1 MSEPLADSDW
11 QNLSVQDQL
20 HLKLWKARP
29 ATHETLI
36 KQFQL
41 AEDEDDEVFS
51 DWNRDQQWPQKAVTD
66 SNASGE
72 SLATNARRR
81 LREAATECLLGW
93 AMSEAN
99 GDKGEGIVSPVL
111 EGLKSKQPKVV
122 AGAVAALSAHFVSEH
137 QHPQHTTIILS
148 TVPNLLSRGYSFSAF
163 GVRVINIK
171 PILKALPQMFAHADK
186 GVREE
191 ITGSNHLSV
200 SWCCARRGAQAA
212 LKASTSQNDP
222 EGDDPAEE
230 PEAVDDPPKDIDPYD
245 LADPVAILDQLPSGF
260 YQHLA
265 SSK

>member
-20 HLKLWKARP
+20 HHKLWKARP

-72 SLATNARRR
+72 SLATNARKGT
-81 LREAATECLLGW
+81 REAATECLLGW
-93 AMSEAN
+93 AMSEAD

-122 AGAVAALSAHFVSEH
+122 AGAVAALNAL
-137 QHPQHTTIILS
+137 I
-148 TVPNLLSRGYSFSAF
+148 SAF

-171 PILKALPQMFAHADK
+171 PILKTLPQMFAHADK

-191 ITGSNHLSV
+191 GRLLVQTIYQFLGAALE
-200 SWCCARRGAQAA
+200 RGAQAA

-230 PEAVDDPPKDIDPYD
+230 PKQSTTHPRY
-245 LADPVAILDQLPSGF
+245 
-260 YQHLA
+260 
-265 SSK
+265 

>member
-20 HLKLWKARP
+20 HHKLWKARP

-72 SLATNARRR
+72 SLATNARKGT
-81 LREAATECLLGW
+81 REAATECLLGW
-93 AMSEAN
+93 AMSEADGN
-99 GDKGEGIVSPVL
+99 KGEGIVSPVL

-122 AGAVAALSAHFVSEH
+122 AGAVAALNAL
-137 QHPQHTTIILS
+137 I
-148 TVPNLLSRGYSFSAF
+148 SAF

-171 PILKALPQMFAHADK
+171 PILKTLPQMFAHADK

-191 ITGSNHLSV
+191 GRLLVQTIYQFLGAALE
-200 SWCCARRGAQAA
+200 RGAQAA

-222 EGDDPAEE
+222 EGNDPAEE
-230 PEAVDDPPKDIDPYD
+230 PESVDDPPKDIDPYD